1 MAITIID
8 KAKNP
13 HLSLC
18 HKEQGYSANNR
29 PVSLLMK
36 ASIKLTDELLKSL
49 ENLGLLKASEIKK
62 SENKSE
68 NKSELNKSLVSE
80 IIKNNLSKYNN

>member
-1 MAITIID
+1 MTIDIVE
-8 KAKNP
+8 KGKNP
-13 HLSLC
+13 HLALT
-18 HKEQGYSANNR
+18 HKDQGYSANKR

-68 NKSELNKSLVSE
+68 LNKSLVSE

>member
-1 MAITIID
+1 MTIDIVE
-8 KAKNP
+8 KGKNP

-18 HKEQGYSANNR
+18 HAAQGFSANNR

-68 NKSELNKSLVSE
+68 LNKSLVSE

>member
-68 NKSELNKSLVSE
+68 LNKSLVSE